1 LRPYQQQGLGWLQFL
16 RETQHGGILADDMG
30 LGKTAQTL
38 AHLLMEKQAGYLQD
52 SPALIVAPTSLMH
65 NWFKEAEKFTPEL
78 KVLLLQG
85 PDRHQF

>member
-1 LRPYQQQGLGWLQFL
+1 
-16 RETQHGGILADDMG
+16 MG

-78 KVLLLQG
+78 KVLLLQAR
-85 PDRHQF
+85 PPSVF